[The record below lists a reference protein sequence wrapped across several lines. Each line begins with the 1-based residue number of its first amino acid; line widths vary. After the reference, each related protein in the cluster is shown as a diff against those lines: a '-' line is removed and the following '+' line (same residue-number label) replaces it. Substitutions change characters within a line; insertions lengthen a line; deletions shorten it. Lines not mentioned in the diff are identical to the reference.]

1 MNKSLAFYI
10 LSTLVIIAL
19 CGAMEIGLFGIVL
32 IAVLWFFVCLFAE
45 HTISNAKKKKSGF
58 YPKSFY
64 QKCVKEGLINVTS
77 EAEIQKAILVQKQMN
92 YEKFGDAKKL
102 FEEGKALL
110 DEENRFKA
118 SATKKENRQKQA
130 QSNIHKYKK
139 SIKYAEL
146 IGREKRLAMLND
158 ELAAAEKLQAES
170 RAAMMQ
176 LTHGNLH
183 ASLEKEKDW
192 AITGGLVQGIAGPAA
207 GVAAALEVQEENKQI
222 RKRNEERKKD
232 YVKNNADTIV
242 EAAKKDNRLND
253 KVASLRKKINETPLK
268 RVSNTSAEEVFKK
281 LKFGQIDYTI
291 SKSGLI
297 RVTALVSSEIKYIY
311 ENVPAVVDGTL
322 KGVLFQ
328 NEKEIGNALFVLPR
342 NGVSDKFVNVT
353 GICINANVDNET
365 PIRVSFAPYHLWE
378 IEK

>member
-1 MNKSLAFYI
+1 MDKSLAFLI
-10 LSTLVIIAL
+10 FSTLIIIAI
-19 CGAMEIGLFGIVL
+19 CGVMEIGLFGIVL
-32 IAVLWFFVCLFAE
+32 ICILWFLICLFAE
-45 HTISNAKKKKSGF
+45 HAISKSKKKKSGF

-64 QKCVKEGLINVTS
+64 QSCVKEGLVNVAS
-77 EAEIQKAILVQKQMN
+77 EAEIQKAILIQKQMN

-110 DEENRFKA
+110 DKENRFKA
-118 SATKKENRQKQA
+118 DTIKKETKQKQA
-130 QSNIHKYKK
+130 QSDIDKYQK

-146 IGREKRLAMLND
+146 IGREKRLAMLQD
-158 ELAAAEKLQAES
+158 ELAAAQKLQAES
-170 RAAMMQ
+170 HAAMMQ
-176 LTHGNLH
+176 LTSGNLR
-183 ASLEKEKDW
+183 ASMEKEKDW

-232 YVKNNADTIV
+232 YIKNNTNTIV
-242 EAAKKDNRLND
+242 EAAKKDNRVND
-253 KVASLRKKINETPLK
+253 KVNSLRKKINETSLK
-268 RVSNTSAEEVFKK
+268 LVSKTSAEEIFKK

-311 ENVPAVVDGTL
+311 ENVPAVVDGAL
-322 KGVLFQ
+322 KGFLFQ
-328 NEKEIGNALFVLPR
+328 NEREIGSALFVLPR
-342 NGVSDKFVNVT
+342 NGVSDKFVNIT
-353 GICINANVDNET
+353 GICINTNVDKET
-365 PIRVSFAPYHLWE
+365 PISVSFAPYHLWE